1 MYDVA
6 KEVLQSCYNVLMP
19 SAEKAIRAEGSMKYD
34 DVNYL
39 KVLRYVL
46 MTGIIWRLCSRGY

>member
-1 MYDVA
+1 MMYDVA

-39 KVLRYVL
+39 KVLRYANGRIL
-46 MTGIIWRLCSRGY
+46 QAN